1 MTVTVV
7 GGVGVGCQQ
16 VCAVPPHRGELS
28 CMLYRVAFVSFA
40 VVVAAVVRGIQNF
53 VVVFF
58 VVVVVSSWSF
68 VSAFRERR
76 YSCSSASAS
85 C

>member
-1 MTVTVV
+1 VV

-40 VVVAAVVRGIQNF
+40 VVVAAVVHGIQHF

-58 VVVVVSSWSF
+58 VVVVSSWSF
-68 VSAFRERR
+68 VSAFREMR